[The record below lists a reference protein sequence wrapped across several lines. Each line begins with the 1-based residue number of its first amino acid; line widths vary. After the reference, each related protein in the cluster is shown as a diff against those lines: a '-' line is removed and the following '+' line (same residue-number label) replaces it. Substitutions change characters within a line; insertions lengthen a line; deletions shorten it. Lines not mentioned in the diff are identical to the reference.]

1 MYSRARPRSCSDSRV
16 YSVMYSMLRLHIRR
30 IEPYSLDL
38 KLLFLEFRQKYT
50 QNFAFTD
57 SHSTRNPVASCAASD
72 VKSISTELV
81 VESGTLGVSFVL
93 VILEQVQLHSSTKNN
108 KVPCHSSY
116 Q

>member
-1 MYSRARPRSCSDSRV
+1 M

-38 KLLFLEFRQKYT
+38 KLLFLEFRQKYP